1 MATTTPFYTRPIPIR
16 RFESRLA
23 WEDYARWLRRH
34 ARVSLALLPEPPRS
48 PLNARVFDHWKGDGV
63 LCSKVYFES
72 LPGFYVTGNL
82 FRPTVLNLPVPG
94 ILSPHGHWPQGRLQ
108 DFNPLGS
115 GVARAY
121 NLARQGAVVLAY
133 DMVGYNDSCQ
143 LPHGFPTDA
152 PWGLSLMALQTWNSA
167 RALDFLQSLPEVD
180 PERLACTGES
190 GGGTQTFALAAV
202 DERLTVAAP
211 IVMVSSI
218 FHGGCQCEN
227 APLLRVAANNVEL
240 ARLFTP
246 KPLFIG
252 SCTGDWTQNTPE
264 VEGPAIRDIYKFYRA
279 AGAVGGLHV
288 DAEHNYNQQMREAVY
303 AFFRRRLF
311 GVRSSAPV
319 REVDFV
325 RPPMRDQLVWWGREA
340 PPHFAYE
347 DFRLLWRR
355 RAEKTL
361 EPMLRSPAAL
371 REGTGALLPHIV
383 TLTGECLDEY
393 ARRKPRHIKLQTRG
407 SDLWVTPR
415 KTRLTVEIRDR
426 DYLTYRRAPHAEAVV
441 EILAAL
447 RNTGAARLHGLDAA
461 GPWCLL
467 AAALA
472 PEVIAVEAEVFG
484 LDPREDASWERF
496 INIPAIRQVGGLAL
510 IFALIGPRPLILRGA
525 EEALL
530 ELAEKFARE

>member
-1 MATTTPFYTRPIPIR
+1 MVTTTPLYTQPIPIR
-16 RFESRLA
+16 RFRSRPE
-23 WEDYARWLRRH
+23 WEAYAVWLRRH
-34 ARVSLALLPEPPRS
+34 ARVSLGLLPEPPRT
-48 PLNARVFDHWKGDGV
+48 PLNARLFDHWKGDGV

-72 LPGFYVTGNL
+72 LPGFFVTGNL
-82 FRPTVLNLPVPG
+82 FRPAELNYPVPG

-108 DFNPLGS
+108 DYNPLGS
-115 GVARAY
+115 GVSRAY
-121 NLARQGAVVLAY
+121 NLAKQGAVVLAY

-152 PWGLSLMALQTWNSA
+152 PWGLSLMALQTWNSV

-252 SCTGDWTQNTPE
+252 SCTGDWTQHTPE
-264 VEGPAIRDIYKFYRA
+264 VEQPAIRDVYKYYHA
-279 AGAVGGLHV
+279 EGLVGGLHV
-288 DAEHNYNQQMREAVY
+288 DSEHNYNQQMREAVY
-303 AFFRRRLF
+303 TFFRHHLY
-311 GVRSSAPV
+311 GVRSNKPV
-319 REVDFV
+319 REVDFG
-325 RPPMRDQLVWWGREA
+325 RPPMRDQMVWWGREA
-340 PPHFAYE
+340 PPPFSYG
-347 DFRLLWRR
+347 DFHQLWRR
-355 RAEKTL
+355 RAEDAL
-361 EPMLRSPAAL
+361 EPLMDSPAAM
-371 REGTGALLPHIV
+371 RETLGALLPHV
-383 TLTGECLDEY
+383 VVLTQESLAEY
-393 ARRKPRHIKLQTRG
+393 RAKKPKYIKITKRG
-407 SDLWVTPR
+407 KDLWVTP
-415 KTRLTVEIRDR
+415 KEAKLPAEAADR
-426 DYLTYRRAPHAEAVV
+426 DYLTYRHAPHAEAVM

-447 RNTGAARLHGLDAA
+447 HNTGAVRLHGLDAA

-472 PEVIAVEAEVFG
+472 PPVTAVDAEVFG
-484 LDPREDASWERF
+484 FDANDDGAWETHL
-496 INIPAIRQVGGLAL
+496 NIPAIRQIGGLAL
-510 IFALIGPRPLILRGA
+510 IFALIGPRPLILHGA
-525 EEALL
+525 EKSVL
-530 ELAEKFARE
+530 ELAERFARE